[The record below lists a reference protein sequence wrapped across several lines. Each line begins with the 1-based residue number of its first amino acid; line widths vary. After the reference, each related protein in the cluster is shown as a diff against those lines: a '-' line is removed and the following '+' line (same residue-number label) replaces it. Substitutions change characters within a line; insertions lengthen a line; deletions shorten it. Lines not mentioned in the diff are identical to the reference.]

1 MVKSQKTYQNSVQ
14 YNMQNY
20 AHKLKRKNIFIYMY
34 VISIHHI
41 SMYIDWYAHFGISR
55 VK

>member
-20 AHKLKRKNIFIYMY
+20 ANKLKRKIYIYIY
-34 VISIHHI
+34 VCDQHTSYFHV
-41 SMYIDWYAHFGISR
+41 Y
-55 VK
+55 

>member
-20 AHKLKRKNIFIYMY
+20 AHKLKRKKKY
-34 VISIHHI
+34 VCDQHTSYFHV
-41 SMYIDWYAHFGISR
+41 Y
-55 VK
+55 

>member
-20 AHKLKRKNIFIYMY
+20 AHKLKREKNICM
-34 VISIHHI
+34 
-41 SMYIDWYAHFGISR
+41 
-55 VK
+55 